1 MKKKTLIETKQI
13 FCWLIYNYK
22 CIMRFTGIIMQ
33 QINFWLTNVEQK
45 RRFWQKKTSANL
57 INTFCDFSCICW
69 VITQYL
75 AYRDFSK
82 EYKYIFCKNPSCNKR
97 MIKICL
103 IWLFCEPFFELNKN
117 NALRTHAY
125 LHKIDQIREIF
136 MAKTI
141 IFPF

>member
-1 MKKKTLIETKQI
+1 MKKKLIETKQI

-22 CIMRFTGIIMQ
+22 CIMRFTGIMQ

-45 RRFWQKKTSANL
+45 RRFWQKKISANL
-57 INTFCDFSCICW
+57 INTFCDLVQLHLLNYNSIFNLPQFSYTNI
-69 VITQYL
+69 
-75 AYRDFSK
+75 FSAK
-82 EYKYIFCKNPSCNKR
+82 IPLQDKR

-103 IWLFCEPFFELNKN
+103 IWLFCEPFFVLNKN
-117 NALRTHAY
+117 NALRTHAC